1 MRIRLIA
8 ALVVAVGVSTPI
20 PGSAQVPLRD
30 LVTMDQD
37 VPWRLVGYGLV
48 VGLDGSGDR
57 TISGFSG
64 GHTVQSVS
72 NLLRRFNIEVPTEM
86 LRTRNVAA
94 VLVTA
99 EVSPYLRPGGRFEL
113 QVASLG
119 DASSLRGGVLWT
131 TPLTTGTQESPVATA
146 QGPVVISDGSDGP
159 AGYPV
164 ETSGRLPSGGLLE
177 VALPATSFANTDRL
191 LLRNPDL
198 TTALRV
204 AAAVNGALGDGT
216 ATVEDPGSIQL
227 TFPDP
232 AQAAAALGQITELT
246 VTPDRPARLVIDG
259 RDGTVVAGGGLTVG
273 AAVVSHRG
281 ITLSVDAADTQAQ
294 GPAAGVN
301 EQPGTV
307 NVAPGASVQQ
317 VAVALHQ
324 VGASPSAIATIFTA
338 LREIG
343 AVTAEVVVR

>member
-1 MRIRLIA
+1 MRAVLIMAMALASVPA
-8 ALVVAVGVSTPI
+8 ATA
-20 PGSAQVPLRD
+20 AQVPLRD
-30 LVTMDQD
+30 LVTLDQD

-72 NLLRRFNIEVPTEM
+72 NLLRRFNIEVPTQM

-131 TPLTTGTQESPVATA
+131 TPLTTGTLEEPIATA
-146 QGPVVISDGSDGP
+146 QGPVLISDGTDGP
-159 AGYPV
+159 AGYAV
-164 ETSGRLPSGGLLE
+164 ETSGRLPAGGLLE
-177 VALPATSFANTDRL
+177 VALPTTTFANTDRL
-191 LLRNPDL
+191 FLKTPDL

-204 AAAVNGALGDGT
+204 AAVVNGALGDGT
-216 ATVEDPGSIQL
+216 AVVEDPGSIQL

-232 AQAAAALGQITELT
+232 AGAMAALGQIAELT
-246 VTPDRPARLVIDG
+246 VTPDRPSRLVIDG
-259 RDGTVVAGGGLTVG
+259 RDGTVVAGGGMTVG
-273 AAVVSHRG
+273 PAVVSHRG
-281 ITLSVDAADTQAQ
+281 ITLLIDAADTQGQAPETATPQ
-294 GPAAGVN
+294 
-301 EQPGTV
+301 QPGLV

-317 VAVALHQ
+317 VAQALHQ

-338 LREIG
+338 LRDIG

>member
-1 MRIRLIA
+1 MRGL
-8 ALVVAVGVSTPI
+8 LVVLALLLLPASVS
-20 PGSAQVPLRD
+20 GQVPLRD
-30 LVTMDQD
+30 LVTLDQD
-37 VPWRLVGYGLV
+37 VPWRVMGYGLV

-64 GHTVQSVS
+64 GHTVQSVA
-72 NLLRRFNIEVPTEM
+72 NLLRRFDIEVPTEM

-131 TPLTTGTQESPVATA
+131 TPLTTGAMETPVATA
-146 QGPVVISDGSDGP
+146 QGPVVISDGADGP

-164 ETSGRLPSGGLLE
+164 ETSGRLPAGGLLE
-177 VALPATSFANTDRL
+177 VALPETSFATTDRL
-191 LLRNPDL
+191 LLKNPDL

-204 AAAVNGALGDGT
+204 AAAVNGALGDGS
-216 ATVEDPGSIQL
+216 AVVEDPGSIQL

-246 VTPDRPARLVIDG
+246 ITPDRPARLVIDG
-259 RDGTVVAGGGLTVG
+259 RDGTVVAGGGLSVG
-273 AAVVSHRG
+273 PAMVSHRG
-281 ITLSVDAADTQAQ
+281 ITLSIDPADTQGQ
-294 GPAAGVN
+294 AAGADPAT
-301 EQPGTV
+301 EQPGIV

-317 VAVALHQ
+317 VAQALHQ

-338 LREIG
+338 LREVG

>member
-1 MRIRLIA
+1 MRRLLLCIA
-8 ALVVAVGVSTPI
+8 LLGLLPLPAVG
-20 PGSAQVPLRD
+20 QVPLRD
-30 LVTMDQD
+30 LITLDQD

-48 VGLDGSGDR
+48 VGLDGTGDR

-64 GHTVQSVS
+64 GYTVQSVA
-72 NLLRRFNIEVPTEM
+72 NLLRRFDIEVPAEV

-131 TPLTTGTQESPVATA
+131 TPLTTGSMDQPVATA
-146 QGPVVISDGSDGP
+146 QGAVMISDGSDGP
-159 AGYPV
+159 AGFPV

-177 VALPATSFANTDRL
+177 APLPATEFANTDRL
-191 LLRNPDL
+191 LLKNPDL

-216 ATVEDPGSIQL
+216 ATVQDPGSIQL
-227 TFPDP
+227 TFADP
-232 AQAAAALGQITELT
+232 AEAATALGQIAELT
-246 VTPDRPARLVIDG
+246 ATPDRPARLVIDG

-273 AAVVSHRG
+273 EAVVSHRG
-281 ITLSVDAADTQAQ
+281 ITLSIDAADTQVQ
-294 GPAAGVN
+294 PADA
-301 EQPGTV
+301 QPGIVTV
-307 NVAPGASVQQ
+307 DPGASVQQ
-317 VAVALHQ
+317 VAQALHQ
-324 VGASPSAIATIFTA
+324 VGASPAAIATIFTA

-343 AVTAEVVVR
+343 AVSAEVVVR

>member
-1 MRIRLIA
+1 MRS
-8 ALVVAVGVSTPI
+8 ALLCSVPLLALALTVLPAPTQ
-20 PGSAQVPLRD
+20 AQVPLRD
-30 LVTMDQD
+30 LITLDQD

-57 TISGFSG
+57 TVSGFSG
-64 GHTVQSVS
+64 GYTVQSVA
-72 NLLRRFNIEVPTEM
+72 NLLRRFNIEVPTEV

-131 TPLTTGTQESPVATA
+131 TPLTTGSMDAPVATA
-146 QGPVVISDGSDGP
+146 QGAIIISDGADGP
-159 AGYPV
+159 AGFPV

-177 VALPATSFANTDRL
+177 MPLPVTEFANTDRL
-191 LLRNPDL
+191 LLKNPDL

-204 AAAVNGALGDGT
+204 AAAVNAALGDG
-216 ATVEDPGSIQL
+216 AAIVQDPGSIQL
-227 TFPDP
+227 VFPDP
-232 AQAAAALGQITELT
+232 TQAAVALGQIAELT
-246 VTPDRPARLVIDG
+246 VIPDRPARLVIDG

-273 AAVVSHRG
+273 AAMVSHRG
-281 ITLSVDAADTQAQ
+281 ITLSIDAADTQPQ
-294 GPAAGVN
+294 DPATQ
-301 EQPGTV
+301 QPGMV
-307 NVAPGASVQQ
+307 NVDPGASVQQ
-317 VAVALHQ
+317 VAQALHQ

-343 AVTAEVVVR
+343 AVTAEVIVR